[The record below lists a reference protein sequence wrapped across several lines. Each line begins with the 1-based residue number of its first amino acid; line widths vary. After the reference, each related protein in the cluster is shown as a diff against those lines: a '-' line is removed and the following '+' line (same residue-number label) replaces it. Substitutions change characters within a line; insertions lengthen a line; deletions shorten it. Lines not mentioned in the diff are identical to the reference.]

1 MIMDGSGVRDGS
13 EREMA
18 YEHWQKKL
26 NKGIGR
32 GKTDPKK
39 NSRRKP
45 RKARIERGKNDE

>member
-26 NKGIGR
+26 NKGVGR

-39 NSRRKP
+39 TQEENP
-45 RKARIERGKNDE
+45 GKQA